1 MSIIYIN
8 IDKNRIYKKEK
19 GVIERLEKV
28 EYSKND
34 IITSSIDSKDILSFT
49 FKLPI
54 TIPKEQLYTEAEIH
68 FFENSGIDLE
78 KNYITHYIVK
88 GLEQEQIYIV
98 EAFSIEEEVLHQN
111 FKNIIH
117 QTEFIDFITLPIF
130 AFKEF
135 YPLYEKE
142 PQRDAFVYLD
152 ETQSF
157 IVVFE
162 NGEYLYSKTLN
173 NLNMLLK
180 TLDIDYKTFVKIVSE
195 KGLKKENYEIDEL
208 LIAGEIERFFNDYF
222 LAINN
227 RLSYGKNIF
236 YLDAIDNIY
245 FYTPFVV
252 EGIDEL
258 KTFWDATG
266 INFNI
271 VQGIDEDIDFLDY
284 LVLNFNE
291 KHYKDNLNFS
301 IFPRPPKFYKTR
313 TFQLFLVIFFTAL
326 LFGGDYFYRYLKQ
339 TKSEN
344 YLATLNSE
352 INKKENEIN
361 RLNVVNRAILQ
372 EYETY
377 SKELNDIK
385 RKLLVISDIL
395 KRSLELI
402 KTPKVNKNFITITKL
417 LQKNSLNSFLVSKDK
432 KGEFAVG
439 VYTELVNR
447 KQIASFMNDLFE
459 KGFKDIRTESIVN
472 VEEKYYV
479 SIIRFKL

>member
-195 KGLKKENYEIDEL
+195 KGLKK
-208 LIAGEIERFFNDYF
+208 
-222 LAINN
+222 
-227 RLSYGKNIF
+227 SS
-236 YLDAIDNIY
+236 
-245 FYTPFVV
+245 V
-252 EGIDEL
+252 
-258 KTFWDATG
+258 
-266 INFNI
+266 
-271 VQGIDEDIDFLDY
+271 
-284 LVLNFNE
+284 
-291 KHYKDNLNFS
+291 YK
-301 IFPRPPKFYKTR
+301 
-313 TFQLFLVIFFTAL
+313 
-326 LFGGDYFYRYLKQ
+326 
-339 TKSEN
+339 
-344 YLATLNSE
+344 
-352 INKKENEIN
+352 
-361 RLNVVNRAILQ
+361 
-372 EYETY
+372 
-377 SKELNDIK
+377 
-385 RKLLVISDIL
+385 
-395 KRSLELI
+395 
-402 KTPKVNKNFITITKL
+402 
-417 LQKNSLNSFLVSKDK
+417 
-432 KGEFAVG
+432 
-439 VYTELVNR
+439 
-447 KQIASFMNDLFE
+447 
-459 KGFKDIRTESIVN
+459 
-472 VEEKYYV
+472 
-479 SIIRFKL
+479 